1 MKNLVRKSLVVF
13 GLMMTLSISAN
24 EIKITTKVKDE
35 KVTSMIFNKVERG
48 STLRI
53 KDQNGLVLYK
63 EIIEEAGDY
72 SKGFDLT
79 TLPNGDYYFELN
91 SESKIVV
98 IPFNV
103 KANQVLFDKNS
114 EEFIYKPI
122 VRTKDNL
129 VYVSRTD
136 LEHSPLSYKVYYSQ
150 NYDLVHTA
158 EFNEM
163 QEVKKMYDFSTAKK
177 GNYIFVF
184 ESNGRKFSKKIK
196 I

>member
-1 MKNLVRKSLVVF
+1 MKNLAKQGLVVF
-13 GLMMTLSISAN
+13 VLMMSLTISAN
-24 EIKITTKVKDE
+24 DIKFTAKVKEE
-35 KVTSMIFNKVERG
+35 KVTSMILNKVESG

-103 KANQVLFDKNS
+103 KASEVLFDKNS
-114 EEFIYKPI
+114 KEFIYKPV
-122 VRTKDNL
+122 VRAKDNL
-129 VYVSRTD
+129 VYVSRTE
-136 LEHSPLSYKVYYSQ
+136 LEHTPLSYKVYYSE
-150 NYDLVHTA
+150 NNDLVHTA
-158 EFNEM
+158 EFGEM
-163 QEVKKMYDFSTAKK
+163 EEVKKMYDFSSAKK
-177 GNYIFVF
+177 GDYVFVF